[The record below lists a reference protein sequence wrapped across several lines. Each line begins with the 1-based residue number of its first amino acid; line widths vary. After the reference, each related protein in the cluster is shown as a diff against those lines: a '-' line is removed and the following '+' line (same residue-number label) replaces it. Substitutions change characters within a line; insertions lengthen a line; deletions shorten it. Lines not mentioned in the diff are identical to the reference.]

1 MNALRRVLSNTGIS
15 FVGQM
20 ITWLSTLALTIAY
33 GRFLSGDTFGEFYFV
48 ISFVALIGF
57 PIEFSFNQQIVRDVA
72 QDPSRARSYPI
83 NVLLLKLALW
93 IVLYGATLWIS
104 YLLNFGSQE
113 RLLVALCGFTLLIS
127 AMGSIFG
134 SIHTA
139 AQRQIFPAVG
149 TIIEKGLG
157 AIVAILWLRAGGG
170 VEAAALAL
178 LGGALAGAVWQLV
191 WFIRLVGVHW
201 NFDLQLI
208 RGLMRQSIPF
218 LTYGVLG
225 VIYYRIDTVLLE
237 GLTSTAT
244 VGVYGAA
251 YRLFDTLTFLPNIVI
266 MAVMYPVMAKISMNS
281 ERQMKVAI
289 EKSVNFLLVTGLPIM
304 VGLIVA
310 APNIIG
316 FLYHR
321 SDFTGSVP
329 VLRALAPGLAILYLN
344 SVWTTALMSLKL
356 EKRLPW
362 MAGAA
367 LIFNVGCNL
376 LLITRLGGVGA
387 AIVTSATE
395 LLLMG
400 MALSMLPRH
409 LLPLRSLETGVKTLG
424 ASLTMALVVSML
436 SRESI
441 LVIVPVACVVYLLV
455 ATLLATIPK
464 EDLSALYEAAL
475 RRTRRVTPAPAL
487 GTTLGH
493 GQGGISSSTLTLN
506 GSVYSSGVE
515 WPVERGGIQQMLGT
529 MKPLRRLQHLGSSVL
544 NWVLELLRGTLGGV
558 ARVLAEIRRVNA
570 AIVKY
575 MTNYVISHVPSY
587 TLRYYWYRRVL
598 GWDIGPGAAILM
610 GQYIQMNGIRTS
622 GRRVSIG
629 SGTVINQRCLIFT
642 PSGLII
648 GNNVSIS
655 AEVALIT
662 GAHDINDP
670 SFPSDYRPIII
681 DDYVWIGIRAVILQG
696 VTIGRGAVVMA
707 GAVVTRDVEPFTV
720 VGGVPAKPIA
730 ERSLHEPSYTL
741 MRRPLFE

>member
-20 ITWLSTLALTIAY
+20 ITWLSTLAVTIAY

-93 IVLYGATLWIS
+93 IVLYGATLLIT
-104 YLLNFGSQE
+104 YLLKFGSQE

-139 AQRQIFPAVG
+139 AQRQVFPAVG

-178 LGGALAGAVWQLV
+178 LGGALAGAIWQLV
-191 WFIRLVGVHW
+191 WFIRLVGVRW
-201 NFDLQLI
+201 NLDLQLI

-218 LTYGVLG
+218 LAYGVLG

-237 GLTSTAT
+237 VLTSTAT

-266 MAVMYPVMAKISMNS
+266 MAVMYPVMAKISINS
-281 ERQMKVAI
+281 ERQMRLAI

-321 SDFTGSVP
+321 SDFIGSVP
-329 VLRALAPGLAILYLN
+329 VLQALAPGLAILYLN

-376 LLITRLGGVGA
+376 LLIPRLGAVGA

-395 LLLMG
+395 LLLMV

-409 LLPLRSLETGVKTLG
+409 LLPLRSLETGAKTMG
-424 ASLTMALVVSML
+424 ASLAMALVVSML

-441 LVIVPVACVVYLLV
+441 LLILPVAGVVYLL
-455 ATLLATIPK
+455 ATTLLATIPR
-464 EDLSALYEAAL
+464 EDLAALYEAAL
-475 RRTRRVTPAPAL
+475 RRTRGVAPAPAL
-487 GTTLGH
+487 RTAMAP
-493 GQGGISSSTLTLN
+493 GQSGGGSPSTLALN
-506 GSVYSSGVE
+506 RNAYSSGVE
-515 WPVERGGIQQMLGT
+515 WSVERGGIQMVDST
-529 MKPLRRLQHLGSSVL
+529 KPLRRLQHLGSSVASS
-544 NWVLELLRGTLGGV
+544 VLELQRRMLRGIV
-558 ARVLAEIRRVNA
+558 RILAEIRRANA
-570 AIVKY
+570 ATIKY
-575 MTNYVISHVPSY
+575 MTNYVISYVPSY
-587 TLRYYWYRRVL
+587 TLRYMWYRRVL

-629 SGTVINQRCLIFT
+629 SGTVINQKCLIYT

-670 SFPSDYRPIII
+670 GFPSDYRPIII
-681 DDYVWIGIRAVILQG
+681 DDYVWLGIRAVILQG

-707 GAVVTRDVEPFTV
+707 GAVVTHEVEPFTV
-720 VGGVPAKPIA
+720 VGGVPAKLIA